1 MEQLSLSTAATEP
14 VLESPGATATE
25 AHVPE
30 TLRSAIREAAARRST
45 GHWTQE
51 QPSFTATGE
60 KPAQQKDS
68 AQPQRRKEKKKGKNS
83 EKTGRWMS
91 PLVQAETMPEE
102 LLEPTSAEQWEE
114 HCGSE
119 DLLCCQQSA

>member
-45 GHWTQE
+45 G
-51 QPSFTATGE
+51 TGPKSSPRSLQLE
-60 KPAQQKDS
+60 KSPRSSKDS